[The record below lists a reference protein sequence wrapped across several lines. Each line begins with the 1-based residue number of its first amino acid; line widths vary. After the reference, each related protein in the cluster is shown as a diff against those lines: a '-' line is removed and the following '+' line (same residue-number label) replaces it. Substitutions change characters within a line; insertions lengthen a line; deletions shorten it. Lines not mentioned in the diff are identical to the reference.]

1 MDGVGGWLVG
11 LACVCVVVDA
21 GAGRVGR
28 VRVRRA
34 GVGVG
39 WCGRG
44 VVGVVRRIGLGE
56 GGELT
61 QQMLNQ

>member
-1 MDGVGGWLVG
+1 MVG

-56 GGELT
+56 GGV
-61 QQMLNQ
+61 NFAAAAGVAFNR